1 MKRSWKKYIPVI
13 AGFCVWM
20 LLLNYSLATQQQS
33 LALILA
39 AIVPGIFL
47 LSLLIIDPELLLY
60 SVILFVPLSIKS
72 DLPGGFSIS
81 VPSELIAVIIISY
94 FVIYPDTIRQT
105 DKRIYTHPVFLS
117 LTALMI
123 WLLITSTISS
133 VPLVSFKRTI
143 IQILYLLVFFFL
155 FFTKFTTPSR
165 IVKFYVFYAIGM
177 IIPIL
182 NGMIWHSQ
190 YNFNPQASY
199 YMPQPFFIEHTIYG
213 AALAF
218 IIPFLYYLTFIT
230 NDFNRKNINKIMF
243 GSILLLCVAGE
254 ILSFSRAAWLSL
266 IAIPF
271 FWLILKFRIRL
282 GALFII
288 LVVGSM
294 IILLFLNPI
303 ISVISRNEAR
313 SNRGN
318 IREQVESVS
327 NIQTDISNLER
338 INRWKCALRMYQERP
353 LTGFGPG
360 SYQFKYGMYQVP
372 KEMTRISTYHGEKGN
387 AHSEY
392 LGYLSETGLPGMMIY
407 LVSILF
413 TLLTGFRI
421 IYNVKDTGTRDLAI
435 AVLLSLAPFYVHTIF
450 NGFLENDEIGSLYYG
465 SLAAICALDLHFL
478 RKLV

>member
-1 MKRSWKKYIPVI
+1 MKGSWKKYILVI
-13 AGFCVWM
+13 AGFCIWVF
-20 LLLNYSLATQQQS
+20 LLNYSLVTRQQS
-33 LALILA
+33 LAWILA

-47 LSLLIIDPELLLY
+47 LSLLIVDPELLLY
-60 SVILFVPLSIKS
+60 SIILFVPLSVTA
-72 DLPGGFSIS
+72 DLPAGFTIS
-81 VPSELIAVIIISY
+81 VPSEMLAVIMLLY
-94 FVIYPDTIRQT
+94 FVIYPETILHT

-117 LTALMI
+117 LSALMI
-123 WLLITSTISS
+123 WMLFTSIISS
-133 VPLVSFKRTI
+133 IPLVSFKRTI

-155 FFTKFTTPSR
+155 FFTKFTTTSR
-165 IVKFYVFYAIGM
+165 IVKFYVFYSIGM
-177 IIPIL
+177 IIPVM

-190 YNFNPQASY
+190 YHFNPQASY
-199 YMPQPFFIEHTIYG
+199 YMPQPFFMEHTIYG

-218 IIPFLYYLTFIT
+218 IIPFLFYLTFIS
-230 NDFNRKNINKIMF
+230 NEFNRTTVNKIMF
-243 GSILLLCVAGE
+243 GLLLLISIVAE

-266 IAIPF
+266 IAVPF
-271 FWLILKFRIRL
+271 FWFILRFRIRFVFL
-282 GALFII
+282 III
-288 LVVGSM
+288 LVVG
-294 IILLFLNPI
+294 ILSVLFYLNPI

-338 INRWKCALRMYQERP
+338 INRWKCALRMFRDRP

-360 SYQFKYGMYQVP
+360 TYQFKYGMYQVP

-392 LGYLSETGLPGMMIY
+392 LGYLSETGLPGMLIY
-407 LVSILF
+407 LASILF

-421 IYNVKDTGTRDLAI
+421 IYKSGDPMTRKLAM
-435 AVLLSLAPFYVHTIF
+435 AVLLSLAPFYVHTFF

-465 SLAAICALDLHFL
+465 SLAAICALDLHFF
-478 RKLV
+478 RKQS